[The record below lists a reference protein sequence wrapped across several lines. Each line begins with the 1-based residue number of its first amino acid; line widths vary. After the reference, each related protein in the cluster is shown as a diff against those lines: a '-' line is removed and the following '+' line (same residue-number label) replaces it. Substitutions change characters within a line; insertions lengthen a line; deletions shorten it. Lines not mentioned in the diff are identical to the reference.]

1 MAGGAAIAI
10 KEGMAKAA
18 CFALYS
24 HMLAIYEATSTCDIV
39 GGQPNQKVFPVNLGK
54 NLRISVRGEVL
65 QNLAR
70 TTNIEGCPGLL

>member
-24 HMLAIYEATSTCDIV
+24 HMLAIYEATSTYDIV
-39 GGQPNQKVFPVNLGK
+39 GGQPNLKILPVNLGK
-54 NLRISVRGEVL
+54 NLRIFVECKAL
-65 QNLAR
+65 WNLAR